1 MQAIGSRSQ
10 GTWSFMVDF
19 VMLVLVLQEVTKVP
33 QEVS

>member
-10 GTWSFMVDF
+10 GMWSFMVDF